1 MICAFLF
8 NSAEILKVN
17 NAQCA
22 NKNKNNQDQASNI
35 TLVR

>member
-1 MICAFLF
+1 MIYFF
-8 NSAEILKVN
+8 NSAEILKMN

-22 NKNKNNQDQASNI
+22 LTKINNQDQASNI